1 VTYLFTE
8 APSGRFH
15 VLHLLED
22 DTALSIP
29 EKERFSNL
37 GINYT
42 VVQINY
48 AVDGVDRLRPKSFRL
63 FSV

>member
-8 APSGRFH
+8 APSGRRH
-15 VLHLLED
+15 VLRMLED
-22 DTALSIP
+22 DTALSVP

-37 GINYT
+37 SINYT

-48 AVDGVDRLRPKSFRL
+48 AVDGADRLWPKSF
-63 FSV
+63 